1 MKRKSPAIDRHPIWL
16 RPSVRLFTWFGERIK
31 TGDPAATLDR
41 FFVSKHVKDLR
52 VIIEVTLFAVMVVF
66 VLGLLLSFE
75 HEWNKIVAPD
85 PPAHGPPAV
94 SGWAYFELYFIHLGS
109 ATLQSFLTFFGPA
122 IAVFGAVVA
131 WAYQAG
137 GARLGVVDLFAC
149 EIDTLCRVGTVLDIV
164 PHLIEKLDAPPSL
177 PAASDIAGR
186 SSDQFTSKEDYFPV
200 FENNTKDL
208 QSLEAEVVIN
218 ITAFYTYM
226 KSVRDAMRALPGKTT
241 QERHNAARDLVY
253 LLYLGLESGRKAI
266 EDLVEFEPQQAERTI
281 VVLLSELV
289 AYCFLRC
296 EFSDPNDM
304 RCKRLEMRKRVYEQK
319 ISNLSTLVEDGHKG
333 HKAAQWEPAW
343 LLLPELHARY
353 ERAMDATKAIRPVQ
367 PVAV

>member
-1 MKRKSPAIDRHPIWL
+1 VRASFITPGSVLTNNILGTSNLFEA
-16 RPSVRLFTWFGERIK
+16 VRLAKIDPVIQLCSTSEVYGQVDPKDVPIK
-31 TGDPAATLDR
+31 ETAPIRPASPYAVSKTAQDLLGWTY
-41 FFVSKHVKDLR
+41 FVSYKMR
-52 VIIEVTLFAVMVVF
+52 IIRTRMFAY
-66 VLGLLLSFE
+66 L
-75 HEWNKIVAPD
+75 NPRRA
-85 PPAHGPPAV
+85 
-94 SGWAYFELYFIHLGS
+94 
-109 ATLQSFLTFFGPA
+109 
-122 IAVFGAVVA
+122 
-131 WAYQAG
+131 
-137 GARLGVVDLFAC
+137 DLFA
-149 EIDTLCRVGTVLDIV
+149 
-164 PHLIEKLDAPPSL
+164 
-177 PAASDIAGR
+177 
-186 SSDQFTSKEDYFPV
+186 
-200 FENNTKDL
+200 
-208 QSLEAEVVIN
+208 
-218 ITAFYTYM
+218 TAFARQVARIERGLQKELVHGNLDSVRTLID
-226 KSVRDAMRALPGKTT
+226 VRDAMRALPGKTT